1 MILSN
6 QKLHELISLYGLV
19 STTAAREHVQP
30 CSVDVH
36 LQPKLQVHTGPYID
50 DSDPEWNNKYWKDVP
65 IEEDEKGKF
74 WLLYPGKLYLGVLVE
89 YIYVPSA
96 LCGDLRGVSSRA
108 RSGIVVHQQAGLL
121 DPGWSGYATCEISV
135 IMPTK
140 VRPFDKDGNPLRIG
154 QVVFTML
161 DQIAYPTYQGRYQ
174 GDTQPQ
180 PAKPG
185 N

>member
-6 QKLHELISLYGLV
+6 VTLLEGIQRGDLLTPSNPED
-19 STTAAREHVQP
+19 VQP
-30 CSVDVH
+30 CSIDVH
-36 LQPKLQVHTGPYID
+36 LHPRLRVHTGPYID
-50 DSDPEWNNKYWKDVP
+50 DSNPEWNDKYWVDVP
-65 IEEDEKGKF
+65 TEDDERGQF
-74 WLLYPGKLYLGVLVE
+74 WFLYPGKLYLGVLKE
-89 YIYVPSA
+89 YIKVPRF

-140 VRPFDKDGNPLRIG
+140 MRPFDREGNPLRIG
-154 QVVFTML
+154 QVVFTSL
-161 DQIAYPTYQGRYQ
+161 STPANPVYDGRYN